1 MKSKISALMDGD
13 LERHEAA
20 ALLDALRAEGEMRDA
35 WRTYHLI
42 GDAMH
47 DTRMLS
53 PGFAGRVAAR
63 LAAEPTVMAP
73 ARLAPAARP
82 RWQLLSA
89 AASIA
94 AVAMVTS
101 VWFVLQDG
109 ADPASQVAQS
119 HKAAPLAAAAP
130 AAAPLTAQATART
143 SAPTALVPPP
153 DSANDYLYAHQ
164 GYSPRVSLQ
173 GAAPY
178 VRMVSGEARPAK

>member
-1 MKSKISALMDGD
+1 MKSKISALMDGE

-20 ALLDALRAEGEMRDA
+20 ALLEALRSEGEMRDA

-47 DTRMLS
+47 DTRLLS
-53 PGFAGRVAAR
+53 AGFSGRVAAR

-73 ARLAPAARP
+73 ARLAPAERP

-89 AASIA
+89 AASVA

-109 ADPASQVAQS
+109 AGPASQVAQ
-119 HKAAPLAAAAP
+119 AQRTAPLA
-130 AAAPLTAQATART
+130 AQATARAA
-143 SAPTALVPPP
+143 APAALVPPP

-164 GYSPRVSLQ
+164 GYSPRNSLQ